1 MQSSYTR
8 GWDRTDRKQLFD
20 SPVSRIP
27 LKVISSARIE
37 INSFNLYDD
46 NRKLIS
52 MLCSALKSAKI
63 LSRYDSLHNSSQSL
77 RDKYPPCRQNPRFNR
92 LYNQRL
98 VATVHAAPPHLRDQ
112 AQGRDLSYVSSK
124 DFRLLSSFLGTCR
137 KLSVAASQTIET
149 RQ

>member
-1 MQSSYTR
+1 MPSS
-8 GWDRTDRKQLFD
+8 
-20 SPVSRIP
+20 
-27 LKVISSARIE
+27 
-37 INSFNLYDD
+37 
-46 NRKLIS
+46 
-52 MLCSALKSAKI
+52 
-63 LSRYDSLHNSSQSL
+63 
-77 RDKYPPCRQNPRFNR
+77 RQNPRFNR

-112 AQGRDLSYVSSK
+112 AQDLSYDLSSK

>member
-52 MLCSALKSAKI
+52 MLCSASKSAKI
-63 LSRYDSLHNSSQSL
+63 LSRYDSFAQFLAISS
-77 RDKYPPCRQNPRFNR
+77 R
-92 LYNQRL
+92 
-98 VATVHAAPPHLRDQ
+98 
-112 AQGRDLSYVSSK
+112 
-124 DFRLLSSFLGTCR
+124 
-137 KLSVAASQTIET
+137 
-149 RQ
+149 